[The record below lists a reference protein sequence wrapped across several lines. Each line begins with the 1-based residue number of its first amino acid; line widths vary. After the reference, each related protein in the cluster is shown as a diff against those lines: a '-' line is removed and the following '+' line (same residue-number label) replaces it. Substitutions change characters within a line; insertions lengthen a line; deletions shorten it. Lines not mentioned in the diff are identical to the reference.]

1 MAERPEGGT
10 LLVTGASRGIGA
22 AVARLAG
29 QAGYRVA
36 AAYHGHRPGAEAV
49 VGEIRDGGGDA
60 DAFAA
65 DLADVAAVERLM
77 AWLDGRFGALDALVY
92 CAARPMPRTPYLDL
106 DPAELDRQVA
116 VNLLGPM
123 HCARAAA
130 SRMAR
135 SRGGRGGGIVLLSSE
150 AARFGGRGIA
160 PYAAAKAGLNAMVV
174 GVARELA
181 PDGIRLN
188 AISPGVIDTDM
199 VAAEGAEAVAALVR
213 GIPLGRL
220 GHVDEVARVA
230 LWLLSDAASYV
241 CGAIVPVTGGR

>member
-1 MAERPEGGT
+1 
-10 LLVTGASRGIGA
+10 VTGASRGIGA

-36 AAYHGHRPGAEAV
+36 IAYRSHRPGAEAV
-49 VGEIRDGGGDA
+49 VADIRRGGGEA

-65 DLADVAAVERLM
+65 DLEDGDAADRLM
-77 AWLDGRFGALDALVY
+77 AWVDDRFGLLDAVVY
-92 CAARPMPRTPYLDL
+92 CAARPMPRTPFLDL

-116 VNLLGPM
+116 VNMRGMM
-123 HCARAAA
+123 HCTRAAA
-130 SRMAR
+130 LRMAR

-160 PYAAAKAGLNAMVV
+160 PYAAAKAGLNAMVI

-188 AISPGVIDTDM
+188 AISPGVVDTDM

-230 LWLLSDAASYV
+230 LWLLSDSASYV